1 MKLIKEDSTF
11 NDMSVLTEGKG
22 ANKRMYITGPFLQAE
37 KVNKNN
43 RIYTEKVMD
52 NAVDAYTNDYINE
65 KRALGELN
73 HPAEPVVNPERAAIM
88 TESLSKTRASDAVYY
103 EGKAKV
109 LSTPMGKIVENL
121 LSDGVKIGVSSRG
134 LGSLQPNRE
143 GYNMVGNDFILT
155 TAADVVFDPSAQS
168 SFVEGVFEQ
177 AEWIYESGIWKQID
191 LDYQREILKR
201 ASAKE
206 LNKVK
211 LEVFE
216 SFLKTI

>member
-1 MKLIKEDSTF
+1 MKLIKEDSSF

-22 ANKRMYITGPFLQAE
+22 ANKRMYIKGPFLQAE

-52 NAVDAYTNDYINE
+52 GAVDAYTNDYINE

-88 TESLSKTRASDAVYY
+88 TESLTKTKASDAVYY

>member
-1 MKLIKEDSTF
+1 MKLIKEDTTF
-11 NDMSVLTEGKG
+11 NDMSILTEGKG
-22 ANKRMYITGPFLQAE
+22 ANKRMYIKGPFLQAE

-52 NAVDAYTNDYINE
+52 NAVENYTNDYINE

-88 TESLSKTRASDAVYY
+88 TESLTKTKASDAVYY

-134 LGSLQPNRE
+134 LGSLQPSRE

-191 LDYQREILKR
+191 LDYQREILKK
-201 ASAKE
+201 SNMKE

-211 LEVFE
+211 LKVFE
-216 SFLKTI
+216 SFLKSI

>member
-1 MKLIKEDSTF
+1 MKLIKEDISF
-11 NDMSVLTEGKG
+11 NDMQVMSEGNG
-22 ANKRMYITGPFLQAE
+22 DSKRMYITGPFLQAVKE
-37 KVNKNN
+37 NKNK
-43 RIYTEKVMD
+43 RVYPEQVMD
-52 NAVDAYTNDYINE
+52 NAVENYKKDYIDQ

-88 TESLSKTRASDAVYY
+88 TESLNKTSGKDAVYY

-134 LGSLQPNRE
+134 LGSLMPTN
-143 GYNMVGNDFILT
+143 GINVVGEDFTLT

-168 SFVEGVFEQ
+168 SFVEGVYEQ
-177 AEWIYESGIWKQID
+177 AEWIYESGMWRQVD
-191 LDYQREILKR
+191 LDFQREKLKR
-201 ASAKE
+201 AKLKE
-206 LNKVK
+206 LNQVK

-216 SFLKTI
+216 SFLKTL

>member
-1 MKLIKEDSTF
+1 MKLIKEDISF
-11 NDMSVLTEGKG
+11 NDMKILSEGKG
-22 ANKRMYITGPFLQAE
+22 SDKRMYISGPFLQAVKE
-37 KVNKNN
+37 NKNK
-43 RIYTEKVMD
+43 RIYPESVMD
-52 NAVDAYTNDYINE
+52 NAVARYQEDYINE

-88 TESLSKTRASDAVYY
+88 TESLKKSPAKDAIYY

-121 LSDGVKIGVSSRG
+121 LQDGVKIGVSSRG
-134 LGSLQPNRE
+134 LGSLMPTN
-143 GYNMVGNDFILT
+143 GINVVGEDFTLT

-168 SFVEGVFEQ
+168 SFVEGVYEQ
-177 AEWIYESGIWKQID
+177 AEWIYESGMWRQID
-191 LDYQREILKR
+191 LDFQREKLKR
-201 ASAKE
+201 AKMKE

-216 SFLKTI
+216 SFLKTL

>member
-1 MKLIKEDSTF
+1 MKLIKEDITL
-11 NDMSVLTEGKG
+11 NDLSVISEGAG
-22 ANKRMYITGPFLQAE
+22 DNKRMYIQGPFLQAE
-37 KVNKNN
+37 KENKNK
-43 RIYTEKVMD
+43 RVYPAAVMA
-52 NAVDAYTNDYINE
+52 NAVENYKRDYIDQ

-88 TESLSKTRASDAVYY
+88 TQSLKETRAKDAIYY

-121 LSDGVKIGVSSRG
+121 LDDGVKIGVSSRG
-134 LGSLQPNRE
+134 LGSLMPTN
-143 GYNMVGNDFILT
+143 GINIVGEDFTLT

-168 SFVEGVFEQ
+168 SFVEGVYEQ
-177 AEWIYESGIWKQID
+177 AEWIYESGMWRQVD
-191 LDYQREILKR
+191 LDFQRERLKR
-201 ASAKE
+201 ANMKE

-216 SFLKTI
+216 SFLKTL

>member
-1 MKLIKEDSTF
+1 MKLIKEDISF
-11 NDMSVLTEGKG
+11 NDMQVMSEGNG
-22 ANKRMYITGPFLQAE
+22 DNKRMYITGPFLQAVKE
-37 KVNKNN
+37 NKNK
-43 RIYTEKVMD
+43 RVYPEQVMD
-52 NAVDAYTNDYINE
+52 NAVENYKKDYIDQ

-88 TESLSKTRASDAVYY
+88 TESLNKTSGKDAVYY

-134 LGSLQPNRE
+134 LGSLMPTN
-143 GYNMVGNDFILT
+143 GINVVGEDFTLT

-168 SFVEGVFEQ
+168 SFVEGVYEQ
-177 AEWIYESGIWKQID
+177 AEWIYESGMWRQVD
-191 LDYQREILKR
+191 LDFQREKLKR
-201 ASAKE
+201 AKLKE
-206 LNKVK
+206 LNQVK

-216 SFLKTI
+216 SFLKTL

>member
-1 MKLIKEDSTF
+1 
-11 NDMSVLTEGKG
+11 
-22 ANKRMYITGPFLQAE
+22 MYITGPFLQAE

-52 NAVDAYTNDYINE
+52 GAVDAYTNDYINE

>member
-1 MKLIKEDSTF
+1 MKLIKEDITL
-11 NDMSVLTEGKG
+11 NDLSIISEGAG
-22 ANKRMYITGPFLQAE
+22 DNKRMFITGPFLQAVKE
-37 KVNKNN
+37 NKNK
-43 RIYTEKVMD
+43 RIYPEAVMD
-52 NAVDAYTNDYINE
+52 NAVTNYKRDYIDQ

-88 TESLSKTRASDAVYY
+88 TESLTKTQGKDAVYY
-103 EGKAKV
+103 EGRAKV

-134 LGSLQPNRE
+134 LGSLMPTN
-143 GYNMVGNDFILT
+143 GINIVGEDFTLT

-168 SFVEGVFEQ
+168 SFVEGVYEQ
-177 AEWIYESGIWKQID
+177 AEWIYESGMWRQVD
-191 LDYQREILKR
+191 LDFQRERLKR
-201 ASAKE
+201 ANMKE

-216 SFLKTI
+216 SFLKTL

>member
-1 MKLIKEDSTF
+1 MKLIKEDITF

-22 ANKRMYITGPFLQAE
+22 SNKRMYIQGPFLQAE

-52 NAVDAYTNDYINE
+52 SAVEAYKNDYIDQ

-88 TESLSKTRASDAVYY
+88 TESLTKTRASDAVYY

-121 LSDGVKIGVSSRG
+121 LDDGVKIGVSSRG
-134 LGSLQPNRE
+134 LGSLQPSRE

-168 SFVEGVFEQ
+168 SFVEGVYEQ

-191 LDYQREILKR
+191 LDYQREILKK
-201 ASAKE
+201 SNMKE

-211 LEVFE
+211 LKVFE
-216 SFLKTI
+216 NFLKSI

>member
-1 MKLIKEDSTF
+1 MKLIKEDITL
-11 NDMSVLTEGKG
+11 NDLSVISEGAG
-22 ANKRMYITGPFLQAE
+22 DNKRMFITGPFLQAE
-37 KVNKNN
+37 KENKNK
-43 RIYTEKVMD
+43 RVYPAAVMA
-52 NAVDAYTNDYINE
+52 NAVENYKRDYIDQ

-88 TESLSKTRASDAVYY
+88 TQSLKETRAKDAIYY

-121 LSDGVKIGVSSRG
+121 LDDGVKIGVSSRG
-134 LGSLQPNRE
+134 LGSLMPTN
-143 GYNMVGNDFILT
+143 GINIVGEDFTLT

-168 SFVEGVFEQ
+168 SFVEGVYEQ
-177 AEWIYESGIWKQID
+177 AEWIYESGMWRQVD
-191 LDYQREILKR
+191 LDFQRERLKR
-201 ASAKE
+201 ANMKE

-216 SFLKTI
+216 SFLKTL

>member
-1 MKLIKEDSTF
+1 MKLIKEDISF
-11 NDMSVLTEGKG
+11 NDMQVLSEGKG
-22 ANKRMYITGPFLQAE
+22 SDKRMYITGPFLQAVKE
-37 KVNKNN
+37 NKNK
-43 RIYTEKVMD
+43 RIYPEVVMD
-52 NAVDAYTNDYINE
+52 SAVERYKEDYIDQ

-88 TESLSKTRASDAVYY
+88 TESLTKSPGKDAIYY

-134 LGSLQPNRE
+134 LGSLMPTN
-143 GYNMVGNDFILT
+143 GINVVGEDFTLT

-168 SFVEGVFEQ
+168 SFVEGVYEQ
-177 AEWIYESGIWKQID
+177 AEWIYESGMWKQVD
-191 LDYQREILKR
+191 LDFQRERLKR
-201 ASAKE
+201 AKMKE
-206 LNKVK
+206 LNEVK

-216 SFLKTI
+216 SFLKTL

>member
-1 MKLIKEDSTF
+1 MKLIKEDISF
-11 NDMSVLTEGKG
+11 NDMQVLSEGKG
-22 ANKRMYITGPFLQAE
+22 SDKRMYISGPFLQAVKE
-37 KVNKNN
+37 NKNK
-43 RIYTEKVMD
+43 RIYPEAVMD
-52 NAVDAYTNDYINE
+52 SAVARYQEDYIKE

-88 TESLSKTRASDAVYY
+88 TESLKKSPAKDAIYY

-121 LSDGVKIGVSSRG
+121 LHDGVKIGVSSRG
-134 LGSLQPNRE
+134 LGSLMPTN
-143 GYNMVGNDFILT
+143 GINVVGEDFTLT

-168 SFVEGVFEQ
+168 SFVEGVYEQ
-177 AEWIYESGIWKQID
+177 AEWIYESGMWRQVD
-191 LDYQREILKR
+191 LDFQREKLKR
-201 ASAKE
+201 AKMKE

-216 SFLKTI
+216 SFLKTL

>member
-1 MKLIKEDSTF
+1 MKLIKEDITL
-11 NDMSVLTEGKG
+11 NDVSVLTEGKG
-22 ANKRMYITGPFLQAE
+22 DQKRMYITGPFLQAVKE
-37 KVNKNN
+37 NKNK
-43 RIYTEKVMD
+43 RIYPEVVMD
-52 NAVDAYTNDYINE
+52 NAVENYKKDYIDE

-88 TESLSKTRASDAVYY
+88 TESLKKTPGKDAIYY

-121 LSDGVKIGVSSRG
+121 LDDGVKIGVSSRG
-134 LGSLQPNRE
+134 LGSLMPTN
-143 GYNMVGNDFILT
+143 GINIVGEDFTLT

-168 SFVEGVFEQ
+168 SFVEGVYEQ
-177 AEWIYESGIWKQID
+177 AEWIYESGMWKQVD
-191 LDYQREILKR
+191 LDFQREKLKR
-201 ASAKE
+201 ANTKE

>member
-1 MKLIKEDSTF
+1 MKLIKEDITL
-11 NDMSVLTEGKG
+11 NDLSVLTEGKG
-22 ANKRMYITGPFLQAE
+22 SNKRMYITGPFLQAE
-37 KVNKNN
+37 KVNRNN

-52 NAVDAYTNDYINE
+52 AAVEKYQADYINE

-88 TESLSKTRASDAVYY
+88 TESLSKTRAADAVYY

-109 LSTPMGKIVENL
+109 LSTPMGQIVENL

-134 LGSLQPNRE
+134 LGSLNQTRE

-177 AEWIYESGIWKQID
+177 AEWIYEAGIWQQVD
-191 LDYQREILKR
+191 LDFQREKLKR
-201 ASAKE
+201 AKTNE
-206 LNKVK
+206 LSKVK

-216 SFLKTI
+216 SFLKTL